1 MTLDPKQAR
10 VVDHQTT
17 EFLRQNPS
25 FNRLSA
31 AQQADTI
38 RAMSEIVKTMADAP
52 AGASADPYSPHAMGL
67 ANDIETDP
75 NAPGVVKVSGGAQKM
90 IKDMGGAKI
99 GDVIGAGVYQ
109 ASQMVKQIDFPQFVA
124 SLIDGTF
131 KAIVTS
137 SIEQMKAYAEM
148 VKSVSASLNEFKD
161 KNTTD
166 SEARES
172 LVQRYPQ
179 LMQIQIVDGA
189 QKVIPRDDAVD
200 DDLPDFG
207 SDLGIGES
215 ITSLDEDTI
224 EQKLVPAARN
234 DLARGRQQLLATTIL
249 MGINRIIV
257 TDGKINARIRFKFDA
272 VETKKTKATARDL
285 AKMGD
290 TVATQGT
297 TNETTSESG
306 PSSKSWWGKSTG
318 DNYSYDHDLQQET
331 QTVTTPNIQVTS
343 EVETNTD
350 GTIKAGGEM
359 FGEVSINFR
368 SETFPLEKMVNTDQM
383 MQLQNAQQGF
393 RGTPGPGKAAGTAA
407 APAPAPGTQAG
418 R

>member
-1 MTLDPKQAR
+1 MTGRGNVVQA
-10 VVDHQTT
+10 QTT
-17 EFLRQNPS
+17 EFLRRNPN
-25 FNRLSA
+25 FARLSA

-38 RAMSEIVKTMADAP
+38 RAMTSIVHTMAD
-52 AGASADPYSPHAMGL
+52 SARTTDPYSPHAIGL
-67 ANDIETDP
+67 DITDP
-75 NAPGVVKVSGGAQKM
+75 NAIQTVSGGAKELMQKS
-90 IKDMGGAKI
+90 GGEI
-99 GDVIGAGVYQ
+99 GSVIGAGVTQ
-109 ASQMVKQIDFPQFVA
+109 AARMVKEINFPQFVA

-148 VKSVSASLNEFKD
+148 VKSVSASLNDFKD

-166 SEARES
+166 EEAQSS
-172 LVQRYPQ
+172 LVSRYPQ
-179 LMQIQIVDGA
+179 LMQMQIVEGVS
-189 QKVIPRDDAVD
+189 KVVPRDDAFGED
-200 DDLPDFG
+200 MPDFG
-207 SDLGIGES
+207 KDLGLGES
-215 ITSLDEDTI
+215 ITSLDQDTI
-224 EQKLVPAARN
+224 DQRLVPAARD

-272 VETKKTKATARDL
+272 VEKKTSQATARDL

-297 TNETTSESG
+297 TTESG
-306 PSSKSWWGKSTG
+306 AIDQSSGWWSNYKKTG
-318 DNYSYDHDLQQET
+318 DDYQYNEST

-343 EVETNTD
+343 EIETNTD

-383 MQLQNAQQGF
+383 MQLTNAQQGL
-393 RGTPGPGKAAGTAA
+393 RGTPAPAASAAPAAAA
-407 APAPAPGTQAG
+407 APPTPTLAA

>member
-1 MTLDPKQAR
+1 MTLDPRQAR
-10 VVDHQTT
+10 VVDQQTT
-17 EFLRQNPS
+17 EFLRKNPN
-25 FNRLSA
+25 FARLSA

-38 RAMSEIVKTMADAP
+38 RAMAAIVKTMADAP
-52 AGASADPYSPHAMGL
+52 HGTGADPYSPHAMGL
-67 ANDIETDP
+67 ADSGDIQTD
-75 NAPGVVKVSGGAQKM
+75 ASSGVTKVSGGAKTLIQQA
-90 IKDMGGAKI
+90 GG
-99 GDVIGAGVYQ
+99 GEVGSVIGAGVTQ
-109 ASQMVKQIDFPQFVA
+109 AARMVKEINFPQFVA

-161 KNTTD
+161 KNTSD

-172 LVQRYPQ
+172 LVARYPR
-179 LMQIQIVDGA
+179 LMQIQVTDGA
-189 QKVIPRDDAVD
+189 QKVMPRDDAFGEE
-200 DDLPDFG
+200 LPDFG
-207 SDLGIGES
+207 KDLGLGES

-224 EQKLVPAARN
+224 EQKLVPAARD

-272 VETKKTKATARDL
+272 VERKTMKATARDL

-297 TNETTSESG
+297 VSESG
-306 PSSKSWWGKSTG
+306 KIDQSNNWWYSSKSTG
-318 DNYSYDHDLQQET
+318 DDYQYHQDEQK
-331 QTVTTPNIQVTS
+331 VVTPNIQVTS

-350 GTIKAGGEM
+350 GSIKAGGEM

-383 MQLQNAQQGF
+383 MRLQDAQQGF
-393 RGTPGPGKAAGTAA
+393 RGTPGPAGKTAATTTAGA
-407 APAPAPGTQAG
+407 APATQAG
-418 R
+418 K

>member
-1 MTLDPKQAR
+1 MTLEPKQAR
-10 VVDHQTT
+10 VVDHQTI
-17 EFLRQNPS
+17 EFLQRNPN
-25 FNRLSA
+25 FARLSA

-38 RAMSEIVKTMADAP
+38 HAMSAIVKTMADAP
-52 AGASADPYSPHAMGL
+52 TGAGADPYSPHAIGL
-67 ANDIETDP
+67 AGDIETSD
-75 NAPGVVKVSGGAQKM
+75 AGITKVSGGAERM
-90 IKDMGGAKI
+90 MRDAGGGKV
-99 GDVIGAGVYQ
+99 GDVIGAGVTQ
-109 ASQMVKQIDFPQFVA
+109 ASRMVKEINFPQFVA
-124 SLIDGTF
+124 NLIDGTF

-172 LVQRYPQ
+172 LVSRYPQ
-179 LMQIQIVDGA
+179 LMQIQVVEG
-189 QKVIPRDDAVD
+189 QRKVMPRDDAFGE
-200 DDLPDFG
+200 DLPDFG
-207 SDLGIGES
+207 KDFGLGEE

-272 VETKKTKATARDL
+272 VETKKTRASARDL
-285 AKMGD
+285 AMMGN
-290 TVATQGT
+290 TVATQDNKTET
-297 TNETTSESG
+297 TNEAG
-306 PSSKSWWGKSTG
+306 KGDQNWWGKSTG
-318 DNYSYDHDLQQET
+318 ENYQYNHELEEAT
-331 QTVTTPNIQVTS
+331 QTVTTPNIQVTA
-343 EVETNTD
+343 EIETNSD
-350 GTIKAGGEM
+350 GSIKAGGEM

-383 MQLQNAQQGF
+383 MRLQESQQGF
-393 RGTPGPGKAAGTAA
+393 RGTPGPVKPAGAATT
-407 APAPAPGTQAG
+407 PAPAPPQGK
-418 R
+418 